1 MSNVDRHDRSPISG
15 DWQEYYRRRW
25 ISAEDAARLVMPG
38 MRVHFP
44 LAGGSVVQRAL
55 AARAD
60 DLAGSIDVRVTS
72 PLVDPGWFSGDLSH
86 IFKLEFELFIG
97 NVGRPA
103 HDARRGSYLP
113 NLFTTAFKA
122 HDERPGEAKPIDVT
136 FVNVTPPNP
145 KGFVSF
151 GPHQWN
157 KREYV
162 RHARTAVAE
171 VDQTLTRTH
180 GDVWMHVSEFD
191 YFVEGTPP
199 APDPA
204 VLEAELARTEPAK
217 RDELRAIVAEAGVDR
232 VLPIVRYLERMSPN
246 EVRILLGIAPPPR
259 EYEAIA
265 GYLSEVVE
273 DGVTIQIGV
282 GDPSAQMP
290 RLGAFDRK
298 HDLGLHTEMV
308 APGIARLVDRG
319 IINGRRKTL
328 HRGKAVAI
336 AWSGSDPEDL
346 RIIDDNPA
354 FELYDPSHVLNLST
368 LSSNYRQTSIN
379 NALSIDLT
387 GQINSETVIGAR
399 MINGTGG
406 QPETHIGA
414 FLCPGGRAI
423 TLLPSTA
430 MNGAVSRI
438 VAQHEEGAMV
448 TIPRFFADTVVTEYG
463 IARLA
468 GKNHR
473 ERAAELI
480 AVAHPDH
487 RADLRAAAARL
498 FG

>member
-1 MSNVDRHDRSPISG
+1 MGNTTDRTQSSAN
-15 DWQEYYRRRW
+15 WQEHYRARW
-25 ISAEDAARLVMPG
+25 ISTEDAARLVKPG

-44 LAGGSVVQRAL
+44 LAGGTVMQRAL
-55 AARAD
+55 AARAGE
-60 DLAGSIDVRVTS
+60 LAGAIDVRLTS
-72 PLVDPGWFSGDLSH
+72 PVIDPGWFANDLSH
-86 IFKLEFELFIG
+86 VFKLEFELFIG
-97 NVGRPA
+97 NLGRPA

-113 NLFTTAFKA
+113 NLFTAGFKA
-122 HDERPGEAKPIDVT
+122 FDERPAEAKPIDVT
-136 FVNVTPPNP
+136 FVNVTPPNA

-157 KREYV
+157 KREYI
-162 RHARTAVAE
+162 RRARIAVAE
-171 VDQTLTRTH
+171 VDKNLTRTY

-199 APDPA
+199 PLDPA
-204 VLEAELARTEPAK
+204 ILETELAKMGPGKGT
-217 RDELRAIVAEAGVDR
+217 ELRAIVAEAGIER
-232 VLPIVRYLERMSPN
+232 VLPIVQYLARMSPT
-246 EVRILLGIAPPPR
+246 EVRVLLGIAPPPR

-265 GYLSEVVE
+265 GYLSELIE
-273 DGVTIQIGV
+273 DGATIQIGV

-319 IINGRRKTL
+319 IINGRRKTMN
-328 HRGKAVAI
+328 RGKAVAI

-354 FELYDPSHVLNLST
+354 FELYDPSYVLKLST
-368 LSSNYRQTSIN
+368 LASNYRQTSIN
-379 NALSIDLT
+379 NALSVDLT
-387 GQINSETVIGAR
+387 GQINSETVLGAR

-423 TLLPSTA
+423 TLLPSSA
-430 MNGAVSRI
+430 MNGAISRI
-438 VAQHEEGAMV
+438 VAQHEPGALV
-448 TIPRFFADTVVTEYG
+448 TIPRFFADTIVTEYG
-463 IARLA
+463 IARLL

-473 ERAAELI
+473 ERAHELI

-487 RADLRAAAARL
+487 RGELRDAAARL